1 VSILDRD
8 SLEKS
13 PLADLHAIASEL
25 SIDGYRRLRKAELI
39 DVIVARQE
47 GRPPAEAEAEAEGP
61 EPGDAAEAEAEAEGP
76 EPGDA
81 AEEEPAN
88 DQEASGSRRRW
99 RRGGR
104 GRAGGEGEGSAESSD
119 DESSEAASPGPA
131 ETDVEA
137 EGPEARPAAEPG
149 RADQDVV
156 EGVVELLAGGSG
168 FVRVNPPGPS
178 DDDVYISSAQIKRC
192 ELVTGDR
199 VSGPR
204 RAPRRSE
211 RFASLLRV
219 DTFNDRP
226 ASELAD
232 SVRFEDRPAAFPDR
246 RLSLATGDSVLAA
259 IEQVAPIGRGSRVT
273 IFGPAASGKTDVL
286 RRVASALS
294 QDQTVQVWLVLVG
307 VRPEELTEWQGGPL
321 SPAVSLTFAAS
332 ADTQS
337 QAVDGVVE
345 QVRRLVARGGDAVI
359 LIDTLDGVIPG
370 VARKALASSRNLV
383 DGGTLT
389 VIATASAP
397 LGGETTAIALERSP
411 SGQPEYPLVDR
422 AGSWTIRAELL
433 G

>member
-1 VSILDRD
+1 MSILDRD

-47 GRPPAEAEAEAEGP
+47 GRSPGEAEDEVGEGP
-61 EPGDAAEAEAEAEGP
+61 GEQSGDQGTP
-76 EPGDA
+76 
-81 AEEEPAN
+81 
-88 DQEASGSRRRW
+88 GSRRRW

-104 GRAGGEGEGSAESSD
+104 GRGEGDGEPMQEEKSR
-119 DESSEAASPGPA
+119 SEAEAPA
-131 ETDVEA
+131 QPEEA
-137 EGPEARPAAEPG
+137 EQPEDRSTAEPARP
-149 RADQDVV
+149 DQEIV

-168 FVRVNPPGPS
+168 FVRVHPPGPS

-219 DTFNDRP
+219 DTVNDRP

-232 SVRFEDRPAAFPDR
+232 SMRFEDRPAAFPSR
-246 RLSLATGDSVLAA
+246 RLGLADRDHGLTS
-259 IEQVAPIGRGSRVT
+259 IERVAPFGRGSRVV
-273 IFGPAASGKTDVL
+273 ISGPPATGKSHLL
-286 RRVASALS
+286 RRVAAVLTSDPGL
-294 QDQTVQVWLVLVG
+294 QVWLVLVG
-307 VRPEELTEWQGGPL
+307 VRPEELAEWQKSGVD
-321 SPAVSLTFAAS
+321 PAVSLSFAAS
-332 ADTQS
+332 ADVQS
-337 QAVDGVVE
+337 QALEGVVE
-345 QVRRLVARGGDAVI
+345 QVRRLVARGGEAAI

-370 VARKALASSRNLV
+370 VARKALASARNLV
-383 DGGTLT
+383 DGGSLT

-397 LGGETTAIALERSP
+397 LGGETTVIALERGDTGEP
-411 SGQPEYPLVDR
+411 GDPVVDPAR
-422 AGSWTIRAELL
+422 SWTIRSELL

>member
-1 VSILDRD
+1 MSILDRD

-39 DVIVARQE
+39 DVLVARQE
-47 GRPPAEAEAEAEGP
+47 GRPPAGKAEDEVQEQEGSGEAA
-61 EPGDAAEAEAEAEGP
+61 DALADD
-76 EPGDA
+76 DA
-81 AEEEPAN
+81 PVP
-88 DQEASGSRRRW
+88 RRRW

-104 GRAGGEGEGSAESSD
+104 PRPGGDGEPSAQADE
-119 DESSEAASPGPA
+119 ESSEAPDDGPA
-131 ETDVEA
+131 EPKVET
-137 EGPEARPAAEPG
+137 EGKQEQGRSTGQPDRPE
-149 RADQDVV
+149 QDVV

-168 FVRVNPPGPS
+168 FVRVHPPEPS

-219 DTFNDRP
+219 DTVNDRP

-232 SVRFEDRPAAFPDR
+232 SVRFEDRPASFPSR
-246 RLSLATGDSVLAA
+246 KIALAAGDPALAA

-273 IFGPAASGKTDVL
+273 IFGPAASGKTDLL
-286 RRVASALS
+286 RRVAAVLAG
-294 QDQTVQVWLVLVG
+294 DPELQVWLVLIG
-307 VRPEELTEWQGGPL
+307 VRPEELAEWQQGAQA
-321 SPAVSLTFAAS
+321 PAVGLSFASS
-332 ADTQS
+332 ADAQS
-337 QAVDGVVE
+337 QALEGVVE

-359 LIDTLDGVIPG
+359 LIDSLDGVLPA

-383 DGGTLT
+383 DGGSLT
-389 VIATASAP
+389 VIATASAL

-411 SGQPEYPLVDR
+411 SGTPEHPLVDR
-422 AGSWTIRAELL
+422 SRSWAIRGELL

>member
-1 VSILDRD
+1 MSILDRD

-47 GRPPAEAEAEAEGP
+47 GSPLGQAEDEADK
-61 EPGDAAEAEAEAEGP
+61 EPGESP
-76 EPGDA
+76 
-81 AEEEPAN
+81 EEPTG
-88 DQEASGSRRRW
+88 DEAATPRRRW
-99 RRGGR
+99 RRGAR
-104 GRAGGEGEGSAESSD
+104 GRAGAEGEPSDEQPEGERSEPEADQPAEPA
-119 DESSEAASPGPA
+119 SEAEEAQRPGTRSREEP
-131 ETDVEA
+131 
-137 EGPEARPAAEPG
+137 ARPEP
-149 RADQDVV
+149 DVV
-156 EGVVELLAGGSG
+156 EGTVELLAGGSG
-168 FVRVNPPGPS
+168 FVRVHPPDPS
-178 DDDVYISSAQIKRC
+178 DDDVYISAAQIKRC

-219 DTFNDRP
+219 DTVNDRP

-232 SVRFEDRPAAFPDR
+232 SVRFEDRPVSFPDR
-246 RLSLATGDSVLAA
+246 RLDLYAGDRALSV
-259 IEQVAPIGRGSRVT
+259 IEEVAPIGRGSRVT
-273 IFGPAASGKTDVL
+273 IFGPAASGKTDLL
-286 RRVASALS
+286 RRLAGALS
-294 QDQTVQVWLVLVG
+294 DDQTLKVWLVLVG
-307 VRPEELTEWQGGPL
+307 VRPEELTEWQAGPL
-321 SPAVSLTFAAS
+321 PPAVSLSFAAS
-332 ADTQS
+332 GDAQS
-337 QAVDGVVE
+337 QALDGVVE

-359 LIDTLDGVIPG
+359 LIDTLDGVIPA

-397 LGGETTAIALERSP
+397 LGGETTAIALERSQ
-411 SGQPEYPLVDR
+411 SGKPDFPLVDR
-422 AGSWTIRAELL
+422 ASSWTIRPELL